1 MPKSFTDY
9 YTENSKKTVEAEPAE
24 IILEQ
29 TVTAQDLQIE
39 LPVLQ
44 TESATVQIPND
55 IL

>member
-29 TVTAQDLQIE
+29 DLQIE